1 MRGRFRRRVNAGG
14 GDILGTAL
22 LACMLAALLASSV
35 AVVSAATRLDIAPK
49 IGAILVFKPGTQLPA
64 DWEFRTVVV
73 SGQLPVSCTLRPAS
87 MAANGGSVVVEQRSD
102 NKRLYRVHW
111 AGARTSDGPDDCG
124 ATADLMVRRVD
135 LQLLINAAGSGGL

>member
-1 MRGRFRRRVNAGG
+1 
-14 GDILGTAL
+14 
-22 LACMLAALLASSV
+22 
-35 AVVSAATRLDIAPK
+35 
-49 IGAILVFKPGTQLPA
+49 
-64 DWEFRTVVV
+64 
-73 SGQLPVSCTLRPAS
+73 

-111 AGARTSDGPDDCG
+111 AGGRTSDGPDDCG